1 VSKPVVIDASAA
13 APWLIPDERTPV
25 SDQLYADVIASDGVY
40 RVPALWLWET
50 SNVLLVAYRRGRVG
64 DEALQS
70 GMAMLAACPVDADAV
85 PDAHRRDQTMRL
97 AQVHGLTFYDAA
109 YLELALRL
117 NGQLASS
124 DRQLVAAAKACGITC
139 LDL

>member
-1 VSKPVVIDASAA
+1 MTKPVVIDASAA

-25 SDQLYADVIASDGVY
+25 SDQLYADVIASDGIY
-40 RVPALWLWET
+40 RAPALWLWET
-50 SNVLLVAYRRGRVG
+50 SSILLVAHRRGRVG
-64 DEALQS
+64 AEGLQA
-70 GMAMLAACPVDADAV
+70 GMAVLSACPVDMDTL

-97 AQVHGLTFYDAA
+97 AEVHELSYYDAA

-117 NGQLASS
+117 NGQLAST
-124 DRQLVAAAKACGITC
+124 DRRLVLAAKSCGISC